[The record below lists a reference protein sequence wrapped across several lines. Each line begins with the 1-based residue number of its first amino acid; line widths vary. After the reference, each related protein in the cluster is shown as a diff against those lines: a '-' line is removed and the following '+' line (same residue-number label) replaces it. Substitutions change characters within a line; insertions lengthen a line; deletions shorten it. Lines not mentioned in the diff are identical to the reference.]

1 VHVLEMARM
10 LKLLKVGTVSVD
22 GTHLRANASKNQN
35 VTYDRAGE
43 LIEELKQEVSALLEQ
58 AEAG

>member
-1 VHVLEMARM
+1 M
-10 LKLLKVGTVSVD
+10 LCACSGN
-22 GTHLRANASKNQN
+22 GAHLRANASKNQS